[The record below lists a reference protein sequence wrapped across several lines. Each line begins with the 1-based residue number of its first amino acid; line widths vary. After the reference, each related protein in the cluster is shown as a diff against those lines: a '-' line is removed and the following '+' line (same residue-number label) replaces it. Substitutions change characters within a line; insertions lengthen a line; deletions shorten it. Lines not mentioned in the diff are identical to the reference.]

1 MSSYPLLDVFLTTLW
16 FFVWLLWLFLVVW
29 IIMDVLRNRDLGG
42 WAKAGWILLIVV
54 LPLIGVLVYVGVHGA
69 LIPDRRE
76 REIQARDAVFRGGP
90 TSPAFEL
97 AKLADLHDR
106 GVITDAEFAQRKEQ
120 VQG

>member
-1 MSSYPLLDVFLTTLW
+1 MSSYPLLDVFLTMLW
-16 FFVWLLWLFLVVW
+16 FFLWLLWLFLVVW

-42 WAKAGWILLIVV
+42 WAKAGWILLIVL
-54 LPLIGVLVYVGVHGA
+54 LPLIGVVVYEGVHGA

-76 REIQARDAVFRGGP
+76 REIRARDAAFRAGS

-106 GVITDAEFAQRKEQ
+106 GVITDAEFEQRKEEI
-120 VQG
+120 QG